1 LTSNTHHSQKY
12 EDPLLHLWKEGDN
25 HESFPFA
32 SNVIV
37 RKSQDVGKPP
47 IADFVPTSFK
57 IEINVGEVVGT
68 FFICTFDLE
77 SGVKL
82 CNDLIIPTKI
92 ESHDVFHILILTS
105 PQSQRHFPI
114 TNVFTTTPVYI
125 TLMQDWLMFLGKN
138 NYVVEIH
145 MQHNLETIT
154 FDANVSPME
163 SWIVEA
169 HVMKECRASTGTEI
183 SDLLIHRSSGLGLM
197 QNQTLD
203 NGSI

>member
-1 LTSNTHHSQKY
+1 MISKTRHSQKY

-47 IADFVPTSFK
+47 IADFVLTSFK

-82 CNDLIIPTKI
+82 CNDLIIPIKS
-92 ESHDVFHILILTS
+92 ESHDVFHIFVLTS
-105 PQSQRHFPI
+105 PQGHGHFPI
-114 TNVFTTTPVYI
+114 TNIFTTTPVYMM
-125 TLMQDWLMFLGKN
+125 LMQDELMFLGKN
-138 NYVVEIH
+138 NSVAEVH
-145 MQHNLETIT
+145 MQQHPEAIT
-154 FDANVSPME
+154 FDVNVSPTK
-163 SWIVEA
+163 SWI
-169 HVMKECRASTGTEI
+169 
-183 SDLLIHRSSGLGLM
+183 
-197 QNQTLD
+197 
-203 NGSI
+203 